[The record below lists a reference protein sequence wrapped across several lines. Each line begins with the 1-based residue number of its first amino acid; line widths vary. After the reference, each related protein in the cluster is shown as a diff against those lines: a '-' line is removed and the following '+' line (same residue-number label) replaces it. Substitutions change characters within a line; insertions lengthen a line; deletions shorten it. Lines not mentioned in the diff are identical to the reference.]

1 MIALLAIVAVL
12 AVAVLLKLLI
22 VVFKAHFWAV
32 IICLPGGLLLR
43 FGGCEDMRILAA
55 STALWTAVLL
65 ACLFSRRRARA

>member
-12 AVAVLLKLLI
+12 ALAVLLKLLI

-43 FGGCEDMRILAA
+43 VGGCEDMRILAA
-55 STALWTAVLL
+55 STAVWAAVLL
-65 ACLFSRRRARA
+65 VCVFSWRRGRA